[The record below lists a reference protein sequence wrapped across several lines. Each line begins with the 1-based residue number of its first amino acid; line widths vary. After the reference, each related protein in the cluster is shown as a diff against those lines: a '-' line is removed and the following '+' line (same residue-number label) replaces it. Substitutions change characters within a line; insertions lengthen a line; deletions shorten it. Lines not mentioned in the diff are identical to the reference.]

1 MKLELRRRPTAPPED
16 SVAMRVVVALAVEVG
31 VLAVVLQGAVDAS
44 AAVAALLL
52 APAGY
57 LFSSIRRHR
66 SSIVVKAMLAVALM
80 AAFGMFLQRV
90 GTITTVDAARVPL
103 ASLFLWVQ
111 ILHAFDVPR
120 RRDLAFSMVSSTTL
134 VAAGGALSLTTGYL
148 WVMLAW
154 AALAAAWLWLSARP
168 RPDQVVEPLAVRRIA
183 QGRRHVLP
191 RTRSATAAGVAAV
204 VFASAL
210 FMAMPR
216 LPAQLV
222 RTPPFSLGSRTP
234 ATVSTDQVANPLLP
248 PADATG
254 VVDFAPD
261 AYPGFSDAM
270 DLRARGTLSDQIA
283 FRVRADQPALW
294 KAEAFDTFDG
304 QVWTDSSSRQRPV
317 TVGWDGQAQDVP
329 AEPFTRSVPTRRLVQ
344 TFYID
349 STQANVLFGAARIDQ
364 VYFPGAGLRADIYGS
379 VRAPFVLDEG
389 LVYSV
394 VSDVTDVSPQVLAS
408 IPMAPTQGVPGLQRY
423 LQLPS
428 DLPARDVALA
438 RRITAGIATPYD
450 RVLAVQSWLQAHTEY
465 DLTVPREPAGV
476 DAVDWFLFQT
486 RRGFC
491 EHIASAM
498 AILLRAA
505 GVPARIATGYGP
517 GQRNPLTGYWE
528 VRQSDAHAWVEV
540 LIPRVGWVTFDPTF
554 GVPPADPSW
563 ASRFMAPAFLGAIG
577 RAVAGAV
584 PPSVKQAGL
593 RAWTAVAGAAGVA
606 SRAWPSVVVAGALL
620 LLVGV
625 GWRRRGRRRRG
636 RPAGPTGPAGRAFE
650 DLVATLAAAG
660 HPREPSATPR
670 EYLDAIERDPTLS
683 EELRAEAEVVVRTF
697 ERERYAP
704 PTGRPAQDEV
714 ARARASASRVRTLA
728 RW

>member
-1 MKLELRRRPTAPPED
+1 
-16 SVAMRVVVALAVEVG
+16 MRVVVALAVEVG
-31 VLAVVLQGAVDAS
+31 VLAVVLQGAVDTAS
-44 AAVAALLL
+44 AVAALLL

-57 LFSSIRRHR
+57 LFSYVRRRH
-66 SSIVVKAMLAVALM
+66 SSMLVKVTLAVALM

-90 GTITTVDAARVPL
+90 GTITTVDQARVPL

-148 WVMLAW
+148 GVMLAW
-154 AALAAAWLWLSARP
+154 AVLAAAWLWLSARP
-168 RPDQVVEPLAVRRIA
+168 RPDQVTAPLAVRRIDE
-183 QGRRHVLP
+183 GRRHVLP
-191 RTRSATAAGVAAV
+191 RARSATAAGVTAV
-204 VFASAL
+204 VFGSAL

-248 PADATG
+248 PADANG

-270 DLRARGTLSDQIA
+270 DLRSRGTLSDQIA

-317 TVGWDGQAQDVP
+317 TPGSDGQSQDVP
-329 AEPFTRSVPTRRLVQ
+329 PEPLTRSVPTRQLVQ

-349 STQANVLFGAARIDQ
+349 STQTNVLFGAARVDK
-364 VYFPGAGLRADIYGS
+364 VYFPGAGLRADVYGS
-379 VRAPFVLDEG
+379 VRAPFVLDQG

-394 VSDVTDVSPQVLAS
+394 VSDVTDVSEQVLRS
-408 IPMAPTQGVPGLQRY
+408 IPMAPTEGVPGLQRY
-423 LQLPS
+423 LQLPA

-438 RRITAGIATPYD
+438 HRITAGVATPYD
-450 RVLAVQSWLQAHTEY
+450 RALAVQTWLQTHTQY
-465 DLTVPREPAGV
+465 DLTVPREPDGV
-476 DAVDWFLFQT
+476 DAVDWFLFHT

-498 AILLRAA
+498 AILLRAD

-517 GQRNPLTGYWE
+517 GERNPLTGYWE

-540 LIPRVGWVTFDPTF
+540 LIPHVGWIPFDPTF

-577 RAVAGAV
+577 RAIAGAV
-584 PPSVKQAGL
+584 PGSVKDAAVRAG
-593 RAWTAVAGAAGVA
+593 AAVAGAAGAA
-606 SRAWPSVVVAGALL
+606 SRAWPEAVLAGVLL
-620 LLVGV
+620 LAALGAP
-625 GWRRRGRRRRG
+625 RRRRRRRSRG
-636 RPAGPTGPAGRAFE
+636 PSPAGPAGRAFE

-660 HPREPSATPR
+660 HARAASATPAEFLAAVDR
-670 EYLDAIERDPTLS
+670 APELS
-683 EELRAEAEVVVRTF
+683 DEVRAEAAVVVRTF
-697 ERERYAP
+697 ERERFAP
-704 PTGRPAQDEV
+704 PTRRPGAAEIE
-714 ARARASASRVRTLA
+714 RARASAARVRTLV
-728 RW
+728 RR